1 MEDEVVD
8 EAYQQDLVSSVEKL
22 YERCQYILSDCSTRQ
37 ETRPLD
43 GMYRLVQ
50 PLTSECLFL
59 EKVRSIDSPRT
70 LSLMQFSSILAMK

>member
-1 MEDEVVD
+1 MDGEVVD
-8 EAYQQDLVSSVEKL
+8 EAYQQDLVCSVNKL
-22 YERCQYILSDCSTRQ
+22 YERCQYILKDCSTRQ

-59 EKVRSIDSPRT
+59 EKVRSKDNPNTPSLLN
-70 LSLMQFSSILAMK
+70 LSFVMK